1 MTESLFQK
9 IKMFNRDIEKLVE
22 GEEVVKEKETRLY
35 NKLRDEFK
43 AWVNVLTANTQ
54 KGKSRDSVPKAESRT
69 PSPGSASRSQRV
81 SGEPGPTGIH
91 TARHRQKAPPPP
103 SFLPTHHLHPS
114 PKTQFELAPPGW
126 QVPPARSLL
135 RPDAVGRTRVCALGR
150 VLTHVCT
157 CVG

>member
-1 MTESLFQK
+1 
-9 IKMFNRDIEKLVE
+9 MFNRDIEKLVE

-114 PKTQFELAPPGW
+114 PKTQCEPSLPRLASSPC
-126 QVPPARSLL
+126 RLL
-135 RPDAVGRTRVCALGR
+135 HPDAVGRTHVCAPVR

-157 CVG
+157 SAG

>member
-91 TARHRQKAPPPP
+91 RARHRQKAPPSP
-103 SFLPTHHLHPS
+103 SFLPTPHLHLS
-114 PKTQFELAPPGW
+114 PKTQF
-126 QVPPARSLL
+126 
-135 RPDAVGRTRVCALGR
+135 
-150 VLTHVCT
+150 
-157 CVG
+157 

>member
-91 TARHRQKAPPPP
+91 RARHRQKAPPPP

-114 PKTQFELAPPGW
+114 PKTQCEPSLPRLASSPC
-126 QVPPARSLL
+126 RLL
-135 RPDAVGRTRVCALGR
+135 HPDAVGRTHVCAPVR

-157 CVG
+157 CAG